1 MIHIEKK
8 WRNNSTFYFLFYHY
22 LLSFPHNFVYK
33 PYRYHLL
40 MKSNIIVIEVNDMKL
55 TKGNIYLPKNRKDQ
69 PVKWL
74 CICAH
79 QDDCEIMAIDGILK
93 GYYSKKY
100 SFALV
105 ETTDGGGSARTGKF
119 KDYTDEEMKR
129 VRIKEQQEASEIGK
143 YHSLYMLQYSSK
155 EVKDRNNENIV
166 NDYLQII
173 KELKPQVIYTHSV
186 LDKHPT
192 HIGVVLN
199 VIKALR
205 KLPMEE
211 QPMLFYGCEVWR
223 GLDWISD
230 ERKIGFDVSRNEK
243 LQKKILNVFESQIA
257 GGKAYTKASIGRRY
271 QNATYYQS
279 HSVDNYKMIS
289 YAIDMKPLLKN
300 PDLSVKEFALSF
312 VDDLRNEISE
322 VIGE

>member
-1 MIHIEKK
+1 
-8 WRNNSTFYFLFYHY
+8 
-22 LLSFPHNFVYK
+22 
-33 PYRYHLL
+33 
-40 MKSNIIVIEVNDMKL
+40 MKL
-55 TKGNIYLPKNRKDQ
+55 NKAITYLPKNRNSQ

-93 GYYSKKY
+93 GYRSKKY

-119 KDYTDEEMKR
+119 KDYTDEQMKA
-129 VRIKEQQEASEIGK
+129 VRIKEQEAAAEIGR
-143 YHSLYMLQYSSK
+143 YNSLYMLNYSSK
-155 EVKDRNNENIV
+155 EVKDRSNQDLV
-166 NDYLQII
+166 NDYIQII

-192 HIGVVLN
+192 HIGVVLA

-205 KLPMEE
+205 SLPKEE
-211 QPMLFYGCEVWR
+211 QPKLLYGCEVWR

-230 ERKIGFDVSRNEK
+230 NRKIGFDVSKNEK
-243 LQKKILNVFESQIA
+243 LQKKLLDVFESQIA

-279 HSVDNYKMIS
+279 HSVDSYKMVS
-289 YAIDMKPLLKN
+289 YAIDMKPLLKD
-300 PDLSVKEFALSF
+300 PKLSVKEFALSF
-312 VDDLRNEISE
+312 VKDLENEISDT
-322 VIGE
+322 IDM

>member
-1 MIHIEKK
+1 
-8 WRNNSTFYFLFYHY
+8 
-22 LLSFPHNFVYK
+22 
-33 PYRYHLL
+33 
-40 MKSNIIVIEVNDMKL
+40 MKL
-55 TKGNIYLPKNRKDQ
+55 NKGSVYLPKNRKEQ

-79 QDDCEIMAIDGILK
+79 QDDCEIMAVDGILK
-93 GYYSKKY
+93 GYYSKKH

-119 KDYTDEEMKR
+119 ANYTDEEMKQVR
-129 VRIKEQQEASEIGK
+129 VKEQQAASEIGK
-143 YHSLYMLQYSSK
+143 YHSLYMLNYSSK
-155 EVKDRNNENIV
+155 EVKDKSNDKIV
-166 NDYLQII
+166 NDYIQII

-192 HIGVVLN
+192 HIGVVLK

-205 KLPMEE
+205 SLPKEERPKL
-211 QPMLFYGCEVWR
+211 LYGCEVWR
-223 GLDWISD
+223 SLDWISD
-230 ERKIGFDVSRNEK
+230 GKKIGFNVSRNEK
-243 LQKKILNVFESQIA
+243 LQKQLLEVFESQIA

-279 HSVDNYKMIS
+279 HSVDSYKMIS

-300 PDLSVKEFALSF
+300 PDLSIKEFALSF
-312 VDDLRNEISE
+312 IDDLRNEICE
-322 VIGE
+322 TIGE

>member
-1 MIHIEKK
+1 
-8 WRNNSTFYFLFYHY
+8 
-22 LLSFPHNFVYK
+22 
-33 PYRYHLL
+33 
-40 MKSNIIVIEVNDMKL
+40 MKL
-55 TKGNIYLPKNRKDQ
+55 NKGIIYFPKNRKEQ

-119 KDYTDEEMKR
+119 KDYTDDEMKAVR
-129 VRIKEQQEASEIGK
+129 VKEQEAASEIGK
-143 YHSLYMLQYSSK
+143 YHSLYMLGYSSK
-155 EVKDRNNENIV
+155 EVKDRKNLQIV
-166 NDYLQII
+166 DEYIKII
-173 KELKPQVIYTHSV
+173 KELKPQVIYTHSI

-192 HIGVVLN
+192 HIGVALK
-199 VIKALR
+199 VIEAVR
-205 KLPMEE
+205 SLPKNE
-211 QPMLFYGCEVWR
+211 QPKLFYGCEVWR

-243 LQKKILNVFESQIA
+243 LQKKILDVFESQIA

-279 HSVDNYKMIS
+279 HSVDSYKMIS
-289 YAIDMKPLLKN
+289 YAIDLKPLLAKPN
-300 PDLSVKEFALSF
+300 MSVKEFALSF
-312 VDDLRNEISE
+312 VDDLMNEISD

>member
-1 MIHIEKK
+1 
-8 WRNNSTFYFLFYHY
+8 
-22 LLSFPHNFVYK
+22 
-33 PYRYHLL
+33 
-40 MKSNIIVIEVNDMKL
+40 MKL
-55 TKGNIYLPKNRKDQ
+55 NKGKIYLPDNRKDQ

-105 ETTDGGGSARTGKF
+105 ETTDGGGSSRTGKF
-119 KDYTDEEMKR
+119 KDYTDEEMKA
-129 VRIKEQQEASEIGK
+129 VRIKEQQAASEIGK
-143 YHSLYMLQYSSK
+143 YNSLYMLNYSSK
-155 EVKDRNNENIV
+155 EVKDVNNEDVV
-166 NDYLQII
+166 NDYIEII
-173 KELKPQVIYTHSV
+173 KELKPLVIYTHSI

-192 HIGVVLN
+192 HVGVVVK

-205 KLPMEE
+205 SLPKEL
-211 QPMLFYGCEVWR
+211 QPKLFYGCEVWR

-230 ERKIGFDVSRNEK
+230 DRKIGFDVSRNER
-243 LQKKILNVFESQIA
+243 LQKKILDVFESQIA

-279 HSVDNYKMIS
+279 HSVDSYKMIS
-289 YAIDMKPLLKN
+289 YGIDMKPLLKN
-300 PDLSVKEFALSF
+300 PNLSVKEFALSF
-312 VDDLRNEISE
+312 VDDLKREIQE
-322 VIGE
+322 TIGE

>member
-1 MIHIEKK
+1 
-8 WRNNSTFYFLFYHY
+8 
-22 LLSFPHNFVYK
+22 
-33 PYRYHLL
+33 
-40 MKSNIIVIEVNDMKL
+40 MKL
-55 TKGNIYLPKNRKDQ
+55 NKGNIYLPNNRKTQ

-79 QDDCEIMAIDGILK
+79 QDDCEIMAVDGILK
-93 GYYSKKY
+93 GYYSKNY

-119 KDYTDEEMKR
+119 ANYSDEEMKQ
-129 VRIKEQQEASEIGK
+129 VRIKEQQAASEIGK
-143 YHSLYMLQYSSK
+143 YHSLYMLNYSSK
-155 EVKDRNNENIV
+155 EVKEKDNDDIV
-166 NDYLQII
+166 KDYIAII

-192 HIGVVLN
+192 HVGVTLK

-205 KLPMEE
+205 SLPKEE
-211 QPMLFYGCEVWR
+211 QPKLFYGCEVWR

-230 ERKIGFDVSRNEK
+230 DKKIGFNVSRNEK
-243 LQKKILNVFESQIA
+243 LQKKILNVFESQIT
-257 GGKAYTKASIGRRY
+257 GGKSYTKASIGRRY

-279 HSVDNYKMIS
+279 HSVDSYKMVS

-300 PDLSVKEFALSF
+300 PQLSVKEFALSF

-322 VIGE
+322 AIGE

>member
-1 MIHIEKK
+1 
-8 WRNNSTFYFLFYHY
+8 
-22 LLSFPHNFVYK
+22 
-33 PYRYHLL
+33 
-40 MKSNIIVIEVNDMKL
+40 MKL
-55 TKGNIYLPKNRKDQ
+55 NKGIVYLPKNRKTQ

-93 GYYSKKY
+93 GYRSKTN

-119 KDYTDEEMKR
+119 KDYTDEQMKD
-129 VRIKEQQEASEIGK
+129 VRIKEQQKASEIGK
-143 YHSLYMLQYSSK
+143 YHSLYMLNYSSEEAK
-155 EVKDRNNENIV
+155 NRDNEQII
-166 NDYLQII
+166 NDYIEVI
-173 KELKPQVIYTHSV
+173 KELRPLVVYTHSV

-192 HIGVVLN
+192 HVGVALK

-205 KLPMEE
+205 TFPKNE
-211 QPMLFYGCEVWR
+211 QPELLLGCEVWR

-230 ERKIGFDVSRNEK
+230 EKKIGLDVSKNEK
-243 LQKKILNVFESQIA
+243 LQKKLLNVFESQIA

-271 QNATYYQS
+271 QNATYYQP
-279 HSVDNYKMIS
+279 HSVDSYKLVS
-289 YAIDMKPLLKN
+289 YAIDMKPLLDN
-300 PDLSVKEFALSF
+300 ADLSVKEFALLF
-312 VDDLRNEISE
+312 VKDLENEIAE